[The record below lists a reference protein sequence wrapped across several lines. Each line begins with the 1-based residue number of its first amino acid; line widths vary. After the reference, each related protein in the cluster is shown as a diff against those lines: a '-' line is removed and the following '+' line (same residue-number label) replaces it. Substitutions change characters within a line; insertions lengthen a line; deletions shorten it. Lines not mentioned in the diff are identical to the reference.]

1 MLQYFFHIA
10 ILSGRHAKSSSR
22 RGNVAN
28 ESHHCFRGKQMK
40 SCELLESYWAQ
51 SWVVWTL
58 DSTLRTLWAWIRQS
72 NHRLRLFIW
81 FQTNNAANIPQ
92 GIFVPMYWSPFPVK
106 SNIAYSRLCN
116 SPLERPVPDSNQPL
130 IRRISFCIGL
140 WLFQFQTL
148 LPVGRAKKKSFNS
161 LNTMQ
166 GHSWTNP
173 DDQRMLQA
181 LQNKLDTAYPHP
193 IMWQVSVWYLKPVER
208 KPRVSLFFCLL
219 YHYVDF

>member
-1 MLQYFFHIA
+1 MEQLHIYHIFTVYLKKQNKKQNILSLFMCKLNLKGLLCVMFIILNILQYFF
-10 ILSGRHAKSSSR
+10 LSGRHAKSSSR

-92 GIFVPMYWSPFPVK
+92 GIFVPMYWSHFPVK

-116 SPLERPVPDSNQPL
+116 PPLERPVPDSNQPL
-130 IRRISFCIGL
+130 IRRISFWIGL

-148 LPVGRAKKKSFNS
+148 
-161 LNTMQ
+161 
-166 GHSWTNP
+166 
-173 DDQRMLQA
+173 
-181 LQNKLDTAYPHP
+181 
-193 IMWQVSVWYLKPVER
+193 
-208 KPRVSLFFCLL
+208 
-219 YHYVDF
+219 